1 MAEYICT
8 IQGSRG
14 RVIDIYD
21 KKCVIKTEVTVGSVL
36 SSNATDGTKTI
47 FYIDCTGV
55 QFKRSGLTI
64 GYLQFETP
72 SMQMNNQ
79 NSNFFSENTFTFEEK
94 SGGLTNAIMENIYDY
109 LCDFIESIK
118 YGTPFPTEDMK
129 SLAAYLKR
137 NGILVNPDL

>member
-1 MAEYICT
+1 MAQYICT

-21 KKCVIKTEVTVGSVL
+21 KKCVIKTEVTVGSIL
-36 SSNATDGTKTI
+36 ANNATDGTKTI

-55 QFKRSGLTI
+55 QFKRSGLTL

-94 SGGLTNAIMENIYDY
+94 AGGLTNTVMENVYEYICY
-109 LCDFIESIK
+109 FIESIK
-118 YGTPFPTEDMK
+118 YGTPFPIDDIK
-129 SLAAYLKR
+129 NLAAYLKR
-137 NGILVNPDL
+137 NGILVNTDL